1 MSDVIQFKRNSL
13 AFEPYGDQGAGSASI
28 ARLVGP
34 QHSNTMG
41 AGMARFDNVSIEW
54 TVLYDEL
61 IVVLEGVFRLRVGD
75 KTFEATPGDVLWI
88 PENTPLRYEGERA
101 TVFYALAP
109 VDWKARHAL
118 T

>member
-13 AFEPYGDQGAGSASI
+13 AFEPYGDQGTGSASI
-28 ARLVGP
+28 ARLIGP
-34 QHSNTMG
+34 QHSHTMG
-41 AGMARFDNVSIEW
+41 AGVARFDNVSIEW

-61 IVVLEGVFRLRVGD
+61 IVVLDGVFRLRVED
-75 KTFEATPGDVLWI
+75 KVFEATPGDILWI
-88 PENTPLRYEGERA
+88 PESTPLRYEGDSA

-109 VDWKARHAL
+109 VDWKERHAL